1 MTKGLTHGK
10 PQLARN
16 KQASWRSKDGERDL
30 EDSTSTAPGAAGLRG
45 ADQASG
51 GQADRDG
58 NHSNYSR
65 PGRKSWTAGIIRK
78 ASTGKHLGQEAE
90 GRLRTSIGELDDA
103 HKTVISVRTSKPA
116 LSATTEVA
124 ATHDPATTQVAET
137 HDPATKKLS
146 DVKKSSLAIQSYN
159 FGHESGYAQAV
170 EDQKQLRSLQAEG
183 VTPLS
188 FRLWQGG
195 AILLFGVLV
204 GLIING

>member
-1 MTKGLTHGK
+1 MTKGLTDGK

-16 KQASWRSKDGERDL
+16 KQASWRSKDGKRDL
-30 EDSTSTAPGAAGLRG
+30 EDSTSATSGTEGLRG

-51 GQADRDG
+51 GQEDRDG
-58 NHSNYSR
+58 NHSNDSR

-78 ASTGKHLGQEAE
+78 ASTGKHLSQEAE
-90 GRLRTSIGELDDA
+90 GRLRTPIGELDDA

-116 LSATTEVA
+116 LSATEVA
-124 ATHDPATTQVAET
+124 ATHN
-137 HDPATKKLS
+137 PATKKLA
-146 DVKKSSLAIQSYN
+146 DIKKPSLAIQSYN

-170 EDQKQLRSLQAEG
+170 EDQRQLHSLQAEG

-188 FRLWQGG
+188 FRLWQSG
-195 AILLFGVLV
+195 AILLFGVLI